1 MAGSTRNVRLLIAA
15 AVAAGTACAA
25 AASFAAD
32 GYSLTERFKG
42 PDGGFDFISFDPVR
56 GRVYVSRTDGV
67 TALDVATGTVTG
79 RLAPAQH
86 SHAVLPLRDGSELLV
101 TDAGT
106 NSAHMVDAASG
117 KLIADIP
124 TGQKPDGAAFDPAS
138 GLALVM
144 NGKSGDVTLIDPVQ
158 HKAVG
163 SIAVGGALE
172 TPAPDGAG
180 KVFITVEDQNR
191 IAVIDTRARKLVG
204 YYPLVGCEGPTGMA
218 YASGAGVLVAACA
231 NKVAKVVR
239 AADGQETASLTIGS
253 GPDQVGYDPN
263 RQLVFIPCGRDG
275 VMEVVSARDPTKV
288 AVIQIVSTQT
298 SARAAA
304 VDPATGKVYLPA
316 VRLTPAAAGGRPTPK
331 PGTFEVLAVSP
342 AR

>member
-1 MAGSTRNVRLLIAA
+1 MAGDKGNVRLLVAAAIAA
-15 AVAAGTACAA
+15 GLATAA
-25 AASFAAD
+25 APSLAAD

-42 PDGGFDFISFDPVR
+42 PDGGFDYISFDPVR
-56 GRVYVSRTDGV
+56 RHVYVGRTDGV
-67 TALDVATGTVTG
+67 TALDLATGTVTS

-86 SHAVLPLRDGSELLV
+86 AHAVLPLRDGAELLV

-106 NSAHMVDAASG
+106 NLAHLVDAESG

-144 NGKSGDVTLIDPVQ
+144 NGRSGDVTLIDPVQ
-158 HKAVG
+158 RKAVG

-172 TPAPDGAG
+172 APAPDGAG

-191 IAVIDTRARKLVG
+191 IAVVDTKARKLVG
-204 YYPLVGCEGPTGMA
+204 YYPLSGCEGPTGMV
-218 YASGAGVLVAACA
+218 YASGSGVLVAACA

-239 AADGQETASLTIGS
+239 ASDGQEVASLPIGS
-253 GPDQVGYDPN
+253 GPDQVGYDPK

-275 VMEVVSARDPTKV
+275 VMDVVSVEDPAKV
-288 AVIQIVSTQT
+288 AVIQTVNVQT

-304 VDPATGKVYLPA
+304 VDPETGKVYLPA
-316 VRLTPAAAGGRPTPK
+316 VRLTPSATGGKPTPK

-342 AR
+342 AP